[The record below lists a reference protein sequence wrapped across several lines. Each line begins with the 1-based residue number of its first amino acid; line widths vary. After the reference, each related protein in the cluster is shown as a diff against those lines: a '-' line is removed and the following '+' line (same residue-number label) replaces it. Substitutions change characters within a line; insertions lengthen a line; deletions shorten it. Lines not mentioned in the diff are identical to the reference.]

1 MNWDLPV
8 AIAMIVIGAPEDT
21 KETHWEEMRK
31 VRRGKTGEK
40 KRKKVRREREGNGKK
55 KEGKDRVVDME
66 KKK

>member
-1 MNWDLPV
+1 
-8 AIAMIVIGAPEDT
+8 
-21 KETHWEEMRK
+21 MRK